1 MSSPAHIAAY
11 RAVWRLRHGDGV
23 YTPYD
28 LTDEQAKGRYG
39 TVMEAA
45 QLALELE
52 VRTAIEAYLREID
65 KIRCR
70 DAETDE
76 EECR

>member
-1 MSSPAHIAAY
+1 MSNTARTAAY
-11 RAVWRLRHGDGV
+11 RAVWKLRHGDGV

-28 LTDEQAKGRYG
+28 LTAEQAKGRYG
-39 TVMEAA
+39 TVMETA